1 MRESDKNLEQVV
13 RSTGMN
19 EIQAASHL
27 RQRRRVLEIVD
38 MRRMQRTPQK

>member
-13 RSTGMN
+13 R
-19 EIQAASHL
+19 HL